1 MPQILPD
8 DEIAKGINSLNSK
21 QREVHTWAKDYAK
34 YDENDVEPVHIFLS
48 SSRGAGKSHLV
59 KITYNTKSKTLL
71 HHCKDPKKPRVL
83 LLGPTGISAVNICR
97 TTLHSGLEIK
107 PGTILLV

>member
-34 YDENDVEPVHIFLS
+34 YDENDVEQCTYFFL
-48 SSRGAGKSHLV
+48 
-59 KITYNTKSKTLL
+59 
-71 HHCKDPKKPRVL
+71 
-83 LLGPTGISAVNICR
+83 AVEGQGNLIW
-97 TTLHSGLEIK
+97 
-107 PGTILLV
+107 